1 MEEHGA
7 GLWAH
12 LGLFSPSLRTL
23 PFTPSLARRIPP
35 VRTGSSRGGCLP
47 YWDNDLNI
55 AMAFRI
61 SVCSTSGVS
70 CSRRVLAPLGGL
82 LSTNL
87 HYFAPL

>member
-1 MEEHGA
+1 MRSTEQGCGPTSGRYLPA
-7 GLWAH
+7 FALS
-12 LGLFSPSLRTL
+12 LSP
-23 PFTPSLARRIPP
+23 PLACRIPP
-35 VRTGSSRGGCLP
+35 MRTGSSRGGCLLC
-47 YWDNDLNI
+47 WDNDLNI

-87 HYFAPL
+87 HYFPPL